1 MTQFNEPS
9 YPATENKRDWNDP
22 LNLGVLK
29 PGTSPTILKV
39 HGFFIGLFFG
49 VIRGGRSNYPFQRGK
64 ASAPG
69 HRRGNRAGGLAAR
82 LHSTVRIAAEANRP
96 MHPRRARGT
105 LPSSGHLSDALLP

>member
-64 ASAPG
+64 RA
-69 HRRGNRAGGLAAR
+69 HRVIGAGIGLAVWLPAC
-82 LHSTVRIAAEANRP
+82 IA
-96 MHPRRARGT
+96 
-105 LPSSGHLSDALLP
+105 LSA